1 MRRVLPIIVCVVLA
15 ACAPLNQ
22 QTAALPT
29 KAEPS
34 PDQRMA
40 DFLGTAL
47 TGTSASFSGTTLGNT
62 VTVTAK
68 DVYVSALGE
77 LCREG
82 VATTS
87 HGLTRIAA
95 CRKDETAP
103 WQLAPAI
110 FGKEAL

>member
-1 MRRVLPIIVCVVLA
+1 MKQFVPLLLCLLMA
-15 ACAPLNQ
+15 ACAPQNRQVPPEKAPAPTPDQ
-22 QTAALPT
+22 QLVSFLGSAHTGATAA
-29 KAEPS
+29 
-34 PDQRMA
+34 
-40 DFLGTAL
+40 
-47 TGTSASFSGTTLGNT
+47 FSNTTLGS

-82 VATTS
+82 IATTS

-95 CRKDETAP
+95 CRKDEAAP